1 MKNAIAATVLS
12 LSALAHAAPSA
23 DNYASVTNDWYQGN
37 WTNVFELAQQRLAAN
52 TNDLVAS
59 HLMVSYDILFSDYQ
73 AMSNSIQRLVCA
85 LDSVSEPSLTN
96 LCSNLRSGGCTLLT
110 TSCRNRRPRP
120 FRSRGRSPRSRT
132 SPWTATSSLNRSQS
146 PASGRRSNSNCRNF
160 YTIYTAQIPLQLH
173 HVERTD

>member
-1 MKNAIAATVLS
+1 MKNTIAAIALS
-12 LSALAHAAPSA
+12 LSAFAHAAPSA

-73 AMSNSIQRLVCA
+73 TMSNSIQRLVCA

-96 LCSNLRSGGCTLLT
+96 LCANLRSGWVYYLDESLPQQTEAVLQEQ
-110 TSCRNRRPRP
+110 RAK
-120 FRSRGRSPRSRT
+120 SRITHKSLDCDFILEQISESGL
-132 SPWTATSSLNRSQS
+132 WT
-146 PASGRRSNSNCRNF
+146 
-160 YTIYTAQIPLQLH
+160 PLQK
-173 HVERTD
+173 

>member
-37 WTNVFELAQQRLAAN
+37 WTNVYELAQKRLAAN

-73 AMSNSIQRLVCA
+73 AMSNSIQRLVRA

-96 LCSNLRSGGCTLLT
+96 LCANLRSGWVYYLDEFLPQQTEAILQEQRAK
-110 TSCRNRRPRP
+110 S
-120 FRSRGRSPRSRT
+120 
-132 SPWTATSSLNRSQS
+132 
-146 PASGRRSNSNCRNF
+146 
-160 YTIYTAQIPLQLH
+160 QIPHKPLDCDFILEQISETGLWTPLLQ
-173 HVERTD
+173 

>member
-1 MKNAIAATVLS
+1 MKNIIAAIALS
-12 LSALAHAAPSA
+12 LSAFAHAVPSL

-37 WTNVFELAQQRLAAN
+37 WTNVYELAQQRLAAN

-96 LCSNLRSGGCTLLT
+96 LCSNLRSGWVYYLDEFL
-110 TSCRNRRPRP
+110 
-120 FRSRGRSPRSRT
+120 
-132 SPWTATSSLNRSQS
+132 SQQTDAVLQEQRAKS
-146 PASGRRSNSNCRNF
+146 
-160 YTIYTAQIPLQLH
+160 QIPHKPLDCDFILEQISESGLWTPLQ
-173 HVERTD
+173 R

>member
-1 MKNAIAATVLS
+1 MTNTIAAIALS
-12 LSALAHAAPSA
+12 LSAFAHAAPSA

-96 LCSNLRSGGCTLLT
+96 LCSNLRSGWVYYLDEFLPQQTEAVLQEQRAKSQIAHKPLDCDFILKQIAEKGL
-110 TSCRNRRPRP
+110 
-120 FRSRGRSPRSRT
+120 
-132 SPWTATSSLNRSQS
+132 WT
-146 PASGRRSNSNCRNF
+146 
-160 YTIYTAQIPLQLH
+160 PLQQ
-173 HVERTD
+173 

>member
-37 WTNVFELAQQRLAAN
+37 WTNVYELAQQRLAAN

-73 AMSNSIQRLVCA
+73 TMSNSIQRLVCA

-96 LCSNLRSGGCTLLT
+96 LCASLRSGWVYYLDEFLPQQTDAVLQEQRAKSQISHKPLGCDFILEQISESGLWTPLL
-110 TSCRNRRPRP
+110 
-120 FRSRGRSPRSRT
+120 
-132 SPWTATSSLNRSQS
+132 Q
-146 PASGRRSNSNCRNF
+146 
-160 YTIYTAQIPLQLH
+160 
-173 HVERTD
+173 